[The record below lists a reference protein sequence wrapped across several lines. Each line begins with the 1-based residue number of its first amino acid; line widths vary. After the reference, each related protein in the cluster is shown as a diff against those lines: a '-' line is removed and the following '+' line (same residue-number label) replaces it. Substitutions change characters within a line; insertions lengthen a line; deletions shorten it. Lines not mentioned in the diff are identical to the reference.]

1 MRDGFHSRFQSS
13 TTPLMGKSLESISHP
28 FQEPG
33 MALND
38 TSEDTIPKM
47 DRVPMARS
55 KNTITTIMMTRNSFI
70 RIAFCLAWLVVSPSL
85 LVQGSFLQTSPS
97 KTIISSAGLHGRC
110 STTTTTR
117 TTTTLWGLDGSG
129 VAAVGHCLRHHHR
142 HHSKLVVLNGRTNKS
157 SSDTASSSSNKANHV
172 KWQPFFEQLV
182 VFKAK
187 YGHCNV
193 LQVLEEDT
201 ENSTDM
207 KDSLGSLATWYQEQL
222 VCYQK
227 LQENKKTKL
236 TKTRAHALELLGAI
250 PPEYL

>member
-1 MRDGFHSRFQSS
+1 MTRSRMTV
-13 TTPLMGKSLESISHP
+13 TTL
-28 FQEPG
+28 
-33 MALND
+33 
-38 TSEDTIPKM
+38 
-47 DRVPMARS
+47 
-55 KNTITTIMMTRNSFI
+55 MMTRNSFI
-70 RIAFCLAWLVVSPSL
+70 RIAFCLAWLIVSPFL
-85 LVQGSFLQTSPS
+85 LVQGAFLQTSS
-97 KTIISSAGLHGRC
+97 STTIISSAGLHGTC
-110 STTTTTR
+110 SITTTTR
-117 TTTTLWGLDGSG
+117 TTTTTTAPWGLDGSG
-129 VAAVGHCLRHHHR
+129 VAAMSHRRHHR

-172 KWQPFFEQLV
+172 KWQPFFEELV

-193 LQVLEEDT
+193 LQVIEEDT

-250 PPEYL
+250 PPEYLK